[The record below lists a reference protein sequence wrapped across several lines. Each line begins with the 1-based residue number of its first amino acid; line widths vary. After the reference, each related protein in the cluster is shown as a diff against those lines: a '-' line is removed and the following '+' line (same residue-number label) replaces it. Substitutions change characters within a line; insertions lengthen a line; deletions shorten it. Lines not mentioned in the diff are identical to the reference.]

1 MWSQGFSFMEREQKR
16 FISYSLNNGDILVK
30 TELEMLK
37 NMLLYSLHF
46 CIYLIISVVLT
57 MPLGEASVIM
67 HIILAFSAVILKFLN
82 IPVERAAVHLALR

>member
-37 NMLLYSLHF
+37 NNNISGILPVSEIHDNNNVVLLYNINF
-46 CIYLIISVVLT
+46 KTTVYTTYVWCFQWRAVV
-57 MPLGEASVIM
+57 
-67 HIILAFSAVILKFLN
+67 
-82 IPVERAAVHLALR
+82 

>member
-37 NMLLYSLHF
+37 NNNISGT
-46 CIYLIISVVLT
+46 LIC
-57 MPLGEASVIM
+57 
-67 HIILAFSAVILKFLN
+67 
-82 IPVERAAVHLALR
+82 